1 MNICISF
8 TLGDLATSV
17 PLMEAIMH
25 DKVYIYIR
33 ERKREREREREREDN
48 FKTDVFPSLWGI

>member
-1 MNICISF
+1 MTRFIYITIYIYRYIYIMNVCISF

-25 DKVYIYIR
+25 DKVYIYIYR
-33 ERKREREREREREDN
+33 YRYER
-48 FKTDVFPSLWGI
+48 